1 MTGALG
7 STGDDLIFYGRM
19 LEWLTR
25 AIDSGARIAIMHGD
39 RDYMCNYKLVD
50 SCRKIIYFIPM

>member
-1 MTGALG
+1 
-7 STGDDLIFYGRM
+7 
-19 LEWLTR
+19 
-25 AIDSGARIAIMHGD
+25 MHGD